1 MNMTANQLRN
11 PIAKTG
17 MLIRRPVVEVFD
29 AFVDPEIT
37 TKFWFTKSTGKL
49 KAGTQV
55 EWTWEMY
62 DHSVSVMVKEIEPN
76 KRIVV
81 EWGNYKSRTTVEWTF
96 KPFGENQTF
105 VEITNSGFQGSPDEL
120 LAQVSDSTGGF
131 SLVLAGLKA
140 FLEHDIQLNL
150 VRDRFPEGK

>member
-1 MNMTANQLRN
+1 MTANQLRN

-49 KAGTQV
+49 KPGSQV

-62 DHSVSVMVKEIEPN
+62 DHSVPVMVKEIEPN

-81 EWGNYKSRTTVEWTF
+81 EWGNYKSSTTVEWTF
-96 KPFGENQTF
+96 KPLGESQTF

-140 FLEHDIQLNL
+140 LLEHDIQLNL